1 MNTNIENQETNDL
14 ENLYQEYWTFHASM
28 IDKDHNP
35 IEIAAILVAQAMSI
49 YKTVL
54 SADEYE
60 SIVDSISDS
69 RDKVQKLELGL
80 GVLH

>member
-1 MNTNIENQETNDL
+1 VNTNIENQETNDL

>member
-1 MNTNIENQETNDL
+1 MNTNINDETNDQL
-14 ENLYQEYWTFHASM
+14 ENLYQDYWAFHASM

-54 SADEYE
+54 STEEYN
-60 SIVDSISDS
+60 SMVDSISDS
-69 RDKVQKLELGL
+69 RDKVKKLEPEQ

>member
-1 MNTNIENQETNDL
+1 MNTDISNQSTNEL
-14 ENLYQEYWTFHASM
+14 EDLYQDYWAFHADM
-28 IDKDHNP
+28 IGKDHNP

-60 SIVDSISDS
+60 LIVDSISDS